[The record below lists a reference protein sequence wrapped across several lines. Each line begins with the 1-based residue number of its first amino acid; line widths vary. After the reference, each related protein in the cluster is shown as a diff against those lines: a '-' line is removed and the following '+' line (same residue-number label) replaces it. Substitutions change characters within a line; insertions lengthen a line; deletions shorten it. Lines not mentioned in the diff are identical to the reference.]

1 MTIRA
6 MRSASVLIGLVF
18 MGLFF
23 QGCGG
28 GDSGSGS
35 SASPTVGSI
44 TVVPSVSSIAVGQ
57 TQQYT
62 AVVKDTNGNILNG
75 VTVGWSSSQ
84 QDVATIDNNGLTQGL
99 RPGATTITASQGGIK
114 SQLITLAVTS
124 EPVARLAL
132 LPPWLTYCNNAQC
145 AGVAPVVAAVCPSGT
160 PSCTPTRSTTVV
172 PQVNGVPISG
182 VAVPLIRDLTVN
194 GLSFPNTLVRLI
206 SGDGAVSNGATLF
219 VNAYTAPSVQL
230 NSEESF
236 LVSYYG
242 LPPVWGSTTSVNFTT
257 THLTS
262 ALLDTWFYRHP
273 SFTPATSVDT
283 LHEKGQTIITTE
295 RDLTGITT
303 SEHVTA
309 YFLPQELTASRDSR
323 EGEGNFS
330 YGNGTITMN
339 YGHPL
344 YIRQIGGIA
353 PQVLARFAHEYVHE
367 LFNEISGMFLD
378 NPSCLNEGLADAV
391 AFTSGFLP
399 EPDFGPIGL
408 RGLDF
413 TDGCLAQTETHD
425 IGNCY
430 LWHLKRV
437 GFLTPTVIQG
447 LFHPQH
453 TFVFDSCVMNEKT
466 GNSLLVYFTESA
478 SGANLIPAL
487 NAMRLPHAASYLEA
501 KAALGL

>member
-1 MTIRA
+1 MTPRTA
-6 MRSASVLIGLVF
+6 YPVSVLIGFVCVS
-18 MGLFF
+18 LFF
-23 QGCGG
+23 QACGG
-28 GDSGSGS
+28 GDSSTSGS
-35 SASPTVGSI
+35 QVAPTIGSI
-44 TVVPSVSSIAVGQ
+44 TVIPSVSSIAVGQ

-62 AVVKDTNGNILNG
+62 AAVKDTNGNIMKG
-75 VTVGWSSSQ
+75 VTVDWSSSQ
-84 QDVATIDNNGLTQGL
+84 PGVLTIDNNGLVQGL
-99 RPGATTITASQGGIK
+99 NPGTTIIMASQGGIQ
-114 SQLITLAVTS
+114 SQLVTLTVTS
-124 EPVARLAL
+124 IPVARLAS
-132 LPPWLTYCNNAQC
+132 LPPWLAYCNNELC
-145 AGVAPVVAAVCPSGT
+145 AGLAPVVAAVCPDGT

-182 VAVPLIRDLTVN
+182 VAIPLIRNLTLN

-206 SGDGAVSNGATLF
+206 SGDGAVSNGVTLF
-219 VNAYTAPSVQL
+219 VNAYTASSVQL
-230 NSEESF
+230 KSKQSF

-242 LPPVWGSTTSVNFTT
+242 LPPVWGGTTAINFTT

-262 ALLDTWFYRHP
+262 ALVDTWFYRHP
-273 SFTPATSVDT
+273 SFTPDTSVDT
-283 LHEKGQTIITTE
+283 LHARVQTIITTE

-309 YFLPQELTASRDSR
+309 YFLPTELTANRD
-323 EGEGNFS
+323 GEGNFS
-330 YGNGTITMN
+330 YGNGTVTMH

-344 YIRQIGGIA
+344 YIERIGGIA
-353 PQVLARFAHEYVHE
+353 SQVLARFAHEYVHE
-367 LFNEISGMFLD
+367 LFNEMSDMFLD
-378 NPSCLNEGLADAV
+378 NPRCLNEGLADAV
-391 AFTSGFLP
+391 AFASGFLP

-413 TDGCLAQTETHD
+413 TDGCLEQTETHD

-430 LWHLKRV
+430 LWNLKQA
-437 GFLTPTVIQG
+437 GFLTPTVIRG

-453 TFVFDSCVMNEKT
+453 TFVFDSCVMDERT
-466 GNSLLVYFTESA
+466 GNTLLVYFTESA